1 MRIVAG
7 KYRGKKLIAPEGS
20 DIRPTS
26 DRARE
31 AVFNILYSTIG
42 GVEGKKVLDVFA
54 GTGAFGLEALSRGAQ
69 SVCFIDKNI
78 KTLQKNLNLFS
89 SEKDKIK
96 AICSDVAFLP
106 QSSEGYDLI
115 FSDAPYDKGL
125 NECAIE
131 NLLAKGF
138 VKNEALC
145 LVETR
150 RNEQLKMPQGF
161 ELFDER
167 VYGMAKV
174 WFYVFHI

>member
-7 KYRGKKLIAPEGS
+7 KYRGKKLIAPEGL
-20 DIRPTS
+20 DVRPTS

-31 AVFNILYSTIG
+31 AIFNILYSAIG
-42 GVEGKKVLDVFA
+42 GVQDKKVLDVFA

-69 SVCFIDKNI
+69 KVCFIDKNI
-78 KTLQKNLNLFS
+78 KTLQKNIALFTL
-89 SEKDKIK
+89 EKDKIK
-96 AICSDVAFLP
+96 TICSDVAFLP

-125 NECAIE
+125 NEIAFE
-131 NLLAKGF
+131 TLLAKGF
-138 VKNEALC
+138 IKDGSFC
-145 LVETR
+145 LIETR
-150 RNEQLKMPQGF
+150 HNEQLKMPQNF

-174 WFYVFHI
+174 WFYVFHM